1 MLCEGDRSTIKDW
14 ERECRPGSSGVS
26 FTVTSS
32 TGSVNQTLTPN
43 DQGVAV
49 FTGLPNDYYEV
60 KQSEGAWCRAQ
71 AERVDSQSRVIVS
84 GGGNTDVFFY
94 QCNQQIGLPKP
105 VLARLV
111 VVWHCRAQSI
121 LPGAAMLPLL
131 AIAAWQVRRWQLA
144 GNTAVISARIHE

>member
-1 MLCEGDRSTIKDW
+1 ISCSWFVTAKPQPAPGPTGSITIREMLCEGDRSTIKDW

-94 QCNQQIGLPKP
+94 QCNQQIGLP
-105 VLARLV
+105 
-111 VVWHCRAQSI
+111 
-121 LPGAAMLPLL
+121 
-131 AIAAWQVRRWQLA
+131 
-144 GNTAVISARIHE
+144 E